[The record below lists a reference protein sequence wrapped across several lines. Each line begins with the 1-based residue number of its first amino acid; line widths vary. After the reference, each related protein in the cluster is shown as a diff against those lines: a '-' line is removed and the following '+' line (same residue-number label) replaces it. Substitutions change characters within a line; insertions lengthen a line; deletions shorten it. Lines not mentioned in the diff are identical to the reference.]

1 MNYNEMIESPN
12 EVIKSYVY
20 KCPVNDSRFLGN
32 HDNRTPMGFESIIP
46 EIILYGGKKIPDF
59 FSAGGMLSPR
69 KIVSSRLKALLERS
83 CDKTCIEF
91 FPITLIQSEEK
102 IEGYWITNFVSFSD
116 ESLDFE
122 KTVFRVDTRTP
133 IKNKYG
139 VYVDSRL
146 SSEFRKFKG
155 YQEFLKVKE
164 AGWGNGI
171 TVLPERPKLKVSEK
185 APMILFGKI
194 SILDIIVSEDL
205 KKEIEENGFVGIEF
219 KPLEIPFEEW
229 YGPNGIR
236 KQFYK

>member
-1 MNYNEMIESPN
+1 MNYYEMMQFPN
-12 EVIKSYVY
+12 EVIKSYVD
-20 KCPVNDSRFLGN
+20 KCPVNDPRFLGKHN
-32 HDNRTPMGFESIIP
+32 NRTPVGFEPIIP
-46 EIILYGGKKIPDF
+46 EIILKGGEKIPDF

-83 CDKTCIEF
+83 CDRTCIEF
-91 FPITLIQSEEK
+91 FPITLIQNKEK
-102 IEGYWITNFVSFSD
+102 IEGYWITNFVSFFD

-122 KTVFRVDTRTP
+122 KTMFRVETRTP

-139 VYVDSRL
+139 VYVDYTS
-146 SSEFRKFKG
+146 SSEFRKFKDF
-155 YQEFLKVKE
+155 QEFLEVKA

-185 APMILFGKI
+185 TPMILFDKI

-219 KPLEIPFEEW
+219 KPLEIPDEEW
-229 YGPNGIR
+229 YGPNGLR
-236 KQFYK
+236 KEFYK